1 MSLSERIFEEAKR
14 LPESVQQQ
22 VLDFTL
28 FLKAKERQQLSDDM
42 DAVIAENLP
51 ALKELAK

>member
-1 MSLSERIFEEAKR
+1 MSLSERTFEEAKR
-14 LPESVQQQ
+14 LPEAV
-22 VLDFTL
+22 
-28 FLKAKERQQLSDDM
+28 EQQLLDDM